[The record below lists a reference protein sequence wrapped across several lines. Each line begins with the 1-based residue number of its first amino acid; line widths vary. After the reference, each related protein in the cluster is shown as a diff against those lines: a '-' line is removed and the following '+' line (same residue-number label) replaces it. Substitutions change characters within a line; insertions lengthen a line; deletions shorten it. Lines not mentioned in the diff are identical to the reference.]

1 MSTLK
6 QLYYTLIYPYL
17 YYGLMSWG
25 TACQTKLNKIKIR
38 QNKCIH
44 SIFFANKRES
54 STPYYALL
62 QILKL
67 ENIFK
72 FKIGSLIHKIVYLKD
87 ETPPAIYDLVLP
99 PSEIHNYNTSYATN
113 QNLYRPASRT
123 NYGLARFKVTASKIW
138 EKVPVV

>member
-1 MSTLK
+1 MTMTVIIILSHASKPLK
-6 QLYYTLIYPYL
+6 FDI
-17 YYGLMSWG
+17 
-25 TACQTKLNKIKIR
+25 
-38 QNKCIH
+38 
-44 SIFFANKRES
+44 SIS
-54 STPYYALL
+54 L
-62 QILKL
+62 
-67 ENIFK
+67 
-72 FKIGSLIHKIVYLKD
+72 LIHKIVHLKD

>member
-17 YYGLMSWG
+17 NYGLMSWG
-25 TACQTKLNKIKIR
+25 TAMCQTKLNKIKIG
-38 QNKCIH
+38 QNKCIR

-67 ENIFK
+67 QNVFK
-72 FKIGSLIHKIVYLKD
+72 FKIVHLKG
-87 ETPPAIYDLVLP
+87 ETPPALYDLVLST
-99 PSEIHNYNTSYATN
+99 SEVHNYNTRYATN

-123 NYGLARFKVTASKIW
+123 SYGLARFKVTASKIW
-138 EKVPVV
+138 EIVPAEIKCL